1 MKQEIYDSNGTLQEQ
16 WDDSTRTYTDFST
29 SPQIVRPYTDD
40 ENAEADKRAESEAES
55 GNQSSI
61 EEALSAALETLQLII
76 DDTNSNINSN
86 PASRIKDLARVQR
99 RLIRL
104 VLRRFDGVA

>member
-1 MKQEIYDSNGTLQEQ
+1 MRLAYENGSLSEQ
-16 WDDSTRTYTDFST
+16 WDDETRTYTDFRTDPST
-29 SPQIVRPYTDD
+29 VRAYNAD
-40 ENAEADKRAESEAES
+40 ENALADATANTVAEES
-55 GNQSSI
+55 NRVSI
-61 EEALSAALETLQLII
+61 EEALAAALETLQLII

-104 VLRRFDGVA
+104 VLRRFDGAL